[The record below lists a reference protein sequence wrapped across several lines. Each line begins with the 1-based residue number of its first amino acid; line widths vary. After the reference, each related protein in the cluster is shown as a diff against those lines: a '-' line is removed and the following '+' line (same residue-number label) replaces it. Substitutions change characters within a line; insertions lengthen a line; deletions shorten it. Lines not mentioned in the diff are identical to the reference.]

1 MIPKTE
7 FLERREKKKNGNPA
21 LMTAT
26 VSLEDF
32 DGTVYGLDVPPYHH
46 YISGGAVV
54 HNSVKGAEADVVYL
68 FPDVSRAG
76 MREWNGKE
84 EQKAAV
90 YRLFYVAM
98 TRAKDTLVL
107 TEPSDQYAVNLGG

>member
-1 MIPKTE
+1 M
-7 FLERREKKKNGNPA
+7 
-21 LMTAT
+21 
-26 VSLEDF
+26 SLEDF
-32 DGTVYGLDVPPYHH
+32 NGTVYGLDVPPYHH

-68 FPDVSRAG
+68 FPDISRAG
-76 MREWNGKE
+76 MGEWQGTV
-84 EQKAAV
+84 EQKASV

-107 TEPSDQYAVNLGG
+107 AEPSGKYSVNLGS